1 MIRNGYMY
9 GRRIGEFYRIL
20 ENGHL
25 PLLNIKKRSLWFYL
39 TFHILVGFLENT
51 ESVA

>member
-9 GRRIGEFYRIL
+9 GRRIGELYRII

-25 PLLNIKKRSLWFYL
+25 PLLVYFSLL
-39 TFHILVGFLENT
+39 MTLVVFGF
-51 ESVA
+51 SYFGRIS